1 MQGTLLLGAQASNV
15 IRLVST
21 PLPSPKDR
29 KVEEKETKEA
39 GYEKWLRIF
48 KD

>member
-21 PLPSPKDR
+21 PLPSPNDR
-29 KVEEKETKEA
+29 KVEEKEIECDS
-39 GYEKWLRIF
+39 LNPSVV
-48 KD
+48 